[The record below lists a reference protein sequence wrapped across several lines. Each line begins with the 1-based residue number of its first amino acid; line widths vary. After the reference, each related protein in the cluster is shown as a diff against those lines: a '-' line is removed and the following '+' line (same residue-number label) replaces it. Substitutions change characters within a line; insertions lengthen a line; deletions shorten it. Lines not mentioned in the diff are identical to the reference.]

1 MAQSNNTQEI
11 QSQLKAHINTINQ
24 AIQSTTRLRSC
35 VSSTFKLSAQ
45 ELSNLDL
52 NHENEASIKNHSNS
66 HTNSH
71 ANSYPNTNNPDFTK
85 TSHNSQNVDNLE
97 KSSTRQRSSSSND
110 SDSIDAKEIYF
121 RKIKEKLIQ
130 VQAEYQELEK
140 TADTLM
146 AKRNNQPNIENVQFG
161 SAFYQEPS
169 AIHSLLG
176 VIENTTSID
185 LLAHLSL
192 DTSHDSQQL
201 YREILHAYQWNT
213 KLRENSHW
221 AFSCA
226 QQNSTKRWSGASNHI
241 SGRRRPFRQLG
252 TPGNHTFKSQDI
264 YEHMKK
270 LVTHLSTIFAG
281 LCDAKLHSVNQ
292 IIPVDKSNSRILEVT
307 VQNTMRVFLVLR
319 GYLVETIVVRG
330 LDESRY
336 LENGDVDLQTTTR
349 YQVFKKVN
357 NNATAAMQYYVFP
370 TGSFDINLKTLL
382 AWLRSYRNL
391 FTEKCSKCSQF
402 FDKDGVMPTW
412 RDFKALTAQHDGCR
426 NQY

>member
-1 MAQSNNTQEI
+1 MKRGFAVIFGSKQVILGQ
-11 QSQLKAHINTINQ
+11 
-24 AIQSTTRLRSC
+24 
-35 VSSTFKLSAQ
+35 
-45 ELSNLDL
+45 
-52 NHENEASIKNHSNS
+52 
-66 HTNSH
+66 
-71 ANSYPNTNNPDFTK
+71 K
-85 TSHNSQNVDNLE
+85 TSFQVFSQV
-97 KSSTRQRSSSSND
+97 K
-110 SDSIDAKEIYF
+110 
-121 RKIKEKLIQ
+121 
-130 VQAEYQELEK
+130 
-140 TADTLM
+140 
-146 AKRNNQPNIENVQFG
+146 KRHFESF
-161 SAFYQEPS
+161 S
-169 AIHSLLG
+169 AIFVAFVQNHP
-176 VIENTTSID
+176 V
-185 LLAHLSL
+185 LAHLSS

-336 LENGDVDLQTTTR
+336 SA
-349 YQVFKKVN
+349 F
-357 NNATAAMQYYVFP
+357 
-370 TGSFDINLKTLL
+370 
-382 AWLRSYRNL
+382 
-391 FTEKCSKCSQF
+391 
-402 FDKDGVMPTW
+402 
-412 RDFKALTAQHDGCR
+412 
-426 NQY
+426 